1 MLELTQILGQPCG
14 FQVPGGAAALLCGVQ
29 GAATAVP
36 RGHRTQVLLRLGE
49 GLSRSVLGWGSELLR
64 YHGKAPTPD
73 DFNVHVARLGYST
86 VGHYFYG
93 LVRGKS
99 AEETLGA
106 VADDARRLQ
115 IPHGW
120 YTLDSWYICIAYTH
134 LDYITRV

>member
-1 MLELTQILGQPCG
+1 M
-14 FQVPGGAAALLCGVQ
+14 
-29 GAATAVP
+29 
-36 RGHRTQVLLRLGE
+36 
-49 GLSRSVLGWGSELLR
+49 
-64 YHGKAPTPD
+64 
-73 DFNVHVARLGYST
+73 YST